1 MTSSRALNFVFV
13 PGVNHGG
20 WCWHPIGR
28 RVRAAGHHAYAL
40 TLPGLALGDDP
51 SGLRLVDAI
60 DHIVREVERRDLHD
74 VVLVGHS
81 FAGIPISG
89 AAPRILG
96 RLAHLAFFSAF
107 IPQRGESMA
116 AALGP
121 DTAAW
126 IQDTVEASPDDTVDI
141 DFQTFATRLMQD
153 EPVDLQKLVFE
164 QLTPQPGG
172 YVLDSL
178 DVDGLDTLDV
188 PITYLLAERDIALAA
203 PGTELAARLGVEPI
217 MVPGTHEALLTH
229 PDDIAKALL
238 DNTLG

>member
-1 MTSSRALNFVFV
+1 MNFVFV

-20 WCWHPIGR
+20 WCWHPVGQ
-28 RVRAAGHHAYAL
+28 RVRAAGHAVYAL
-40 TLPGLALGDDP
+40 TLPGLAMGDDP
-51 SGLRLVDAI
+51 SGLRLTDAV
-60 DHIVREVERRDLHD
+60 DHIVGEVERRDLHD

-96 RLAHLAFFSAF
+96 RLAHVAFLSAF
-107 IPQRGESMA
+107 IPRRGESMA

-126 IQDTVEASPDDTVDI
+126 MQSMVHASPDDTIDI
-141 DFQTFATRLMQD
+141 DFETFSTRLMQD
-153 EPVDLQKLVFE
+153 EPVELQKLVFD

-178 DVDGLDTLDV
+178 DVDGLDTLGV
-188 PITYLLAERDIALAA
+188 PMAYLLAERDIALAA
-203 PGTELAARLGVEPI
+203 SGIELAGRLGLEPI
-217 MVPGTHEALLTH
+217 MVPGTHEAMLTH
-229 PDDIAKALL
+229 PDDVAKALL
-238 DNTLG
+238 TSTGG